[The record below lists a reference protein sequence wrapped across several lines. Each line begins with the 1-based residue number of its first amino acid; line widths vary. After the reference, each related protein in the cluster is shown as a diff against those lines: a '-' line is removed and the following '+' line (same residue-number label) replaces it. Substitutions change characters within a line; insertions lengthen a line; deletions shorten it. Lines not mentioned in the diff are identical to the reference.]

1 MIWKNLIGALLSSA
15 SFCCVGAAQTPA
27 QPASATP
34 QTSSVPAPQI
44 NPRDANQI
52 PLAVDSKAYII
63 GATDVIRIEV
73 FNNEPFT
80 RNLVVRP
87 DGKITLPM
95 IGDLQAGGLTPDR
108 LGLQIKEAVAQY
120 LRDPDV
126 TVNVLQVNS
135 RTYNI
140 SGQVTRPGTFPL
152 LKSTKVFEALNMAG
166 AFMEFANKSKIIIA
180 RGDKR
185 LPFNYNDVLNGKNL
199 KQNIELE
206 PGDTII
212 VR

>member
-1 MIWKNLIGALLSSA
+1 VSRHTLISLLVSLV
-15 SFCCVGAAQTPA
+15 SFCGVVRAQTT
-27 QPASATP
+27 QPSN
-34 QTSSVPAPQI
+34 VPAPQI
-44 NPRDANQI
+44 NPKDGNQVA
-52 PLAVDSKAYII
+52 LAVDSKTYII
-63 GATDVIRIEV
+63 GPTDVIRVEV
-73 FNNEPFT
+73 FNNDAFT

-87 DGKITLPM
+87 DGKVTLPM

-108 LGLQIKEAVAQY
+108 IGLQIQEAALQY
-120 LRDPDV
+120 LRNPDV
-126 TVNVLQVNS
+126 TVSVIQVNS
-135 RTYNI
+135 RTYTI

-166 AFMEFANKSKIIIA
+166 SFIEFANKGKIIIA

-185 LPFNYNDVLNGKNL
+185 LPFNYNEVLSGKNL

-212 VR
+212 VK